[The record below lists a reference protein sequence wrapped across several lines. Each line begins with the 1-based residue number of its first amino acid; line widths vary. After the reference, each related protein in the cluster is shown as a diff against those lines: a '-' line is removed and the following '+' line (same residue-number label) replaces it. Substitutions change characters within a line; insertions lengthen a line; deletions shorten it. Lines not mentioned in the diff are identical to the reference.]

1 MRGLILAFT
10 LHFGSAPSSDPWFGT
25 DKAQHFFMSAFV
37 QSVSFSALRATKLS
51 RTNSLVG
58 ATVVASAVGIGKEI
72 YDAKYGGDPSLKDL
86 TWDAAGIAAA
96 TLLLVHTQ
104 K

>member
-1 MRGLILAFT
+1 MKGLLFAFS
-10 LHFGSAPSSDPWFGT
+10 LHFGAPSSNDPWFSA

-37 QSVSFSALRATKLS
+37 QSASFSALRATRLS
-51 RTNSLVG
+51 RANSLIG

-72 YDAKYGGDPSLKDL
+72 YDAKRAGDPSLKDL
-86 TWDAAGIAAA
+86 TWDAAGIAA
-96 TLLLVHTQ
+96 TSVLLAHTQ

>member
-1 MRGLILAFT
+1 MRGLLIAFT
-10 LHFGSAPSSDPWFGT
+10 LHFGAPAANDSWFGT

-37 QSVSFSALRATKLS
+37 QSVSFSALRATRLS
-51 RTNSLVG
+51 RTNSLIG
-58 ATVVASAVGIGKEI
+58 ATLVASAVGIGKEV
-72 YDAKYGGDPSLKDL
+72 YDAKRGGDPSLKDL

-96 TLLLVHTQ
+96 TLILAHTE